1 MLTLAHANA
10 SARLPNSVISAH
22 TATPTTHAVRK
33 QPRRNV
39 ASASQP
45 GWSTWNPNAHQP
57 SAASSTNTAR
67 LRTIPT
73 IQDPSVRWR
82 MPIGARN
89 WCLSD
94 FDQTSS
100 RTAYATSSWQ
110 TLTTES
116 AIVPTSTNDA
126 CASVSSRNRDIR
138 PMERTPTIGQKSSS
152 KKKNTLR
159 APMRAFRSVTAQT
172 ARSSFRQLNEDLLQL
187 RLAHLNVADDD
198 AVGVERAQQL
208 RESLLGLVHR
218 ALDPPVE
225 LDAAKNAR
233 DLGEPWHP
241 RRIQPK
247 RDDLPQPDLALE
259 LSGRSPGEDPTAL
272 DERDLVAELVRLAHV
287 MGRQHDGDALLA
299 AEPSDVRAD
308 PHRDVGVEAE
318 RRLVEEEEL
327 GIVHER
333 LGEGHPLL
341 QPGRQI
347 AVRDPAVRA
356 ELAQLDQPVDAPA
369 KRRAAQPVQPPVE
382 REDLGDAQAP
392 EKGRPAARHV
402 EPAPQRA
409 GLTDDVVAQ
418 HHDGAAVGCQQRG
431 EDREQR
437 RLARSVGAEDPDDR
451 AALHR
456 QRDTA

>member
-1 MLTLAHANA
+1 MPASTSTMLTLAHANA

-126 CASVSSRNRDIR
+126 CACVSSRNRDIR
-138 PMERTPTIGQKSSS
+138 PIDSTPTIGQKSSS

-172 ARSSFRQLNEDLLQL
+172 ASSSFRQLNEDLLQL
-187 RLAHLNVADDD
+187 RLAHLHVADDN
-198 AVGVERAQQL
+198 AVGVERAQEL
-208 RESLLGLVHR
+208 REALLGLVHR
-218 ALDPPVE
+218 ALDPPVD

-233 DLGEPWHP
+233 ELGEPWHP
-241 RRIQPK
+241 RRIQPE
-247 RDDLPQPDLALE
+247 RDDVPQPDLALE
-259 LSGRSPGEDPTAL
+259 LPGRPPGEDPTAL
-272 DERDLVAELVRLAHV
+272 DERDLVAELVRFAHV
-287 MGRQHDGDALLA
+287 VGRQHDGDALLA
-299 AEPSDVRAD
+299 PEPGDVGAD
-308 PHRDVGVEAE
+308 PHRDVGVEAQC
-318 RRLVEEEEL
+318 RLVEEEEL

-356 ELAQLDQPVDAPA
+356 ELAQLHQSLHASVERRPA
-369 KRRAAQPVQPPVE
+369 EAVEPPVE
-382 REDLGDAQAP
+382 RDDLGDAQAP
-392 EKGRPAARHV
+392 EERRAAARHV
-402 EPAPQRA
+402 EPAP
-409 GLTDDVVAQ
+409 
-418 HHDGAAVGCQQRG
+418 
-431 EDREQR
+431 
-437 RLARSVGAEDPDDR
+437 
-451 AALHR
+451 
-456 QRDTA
+456 